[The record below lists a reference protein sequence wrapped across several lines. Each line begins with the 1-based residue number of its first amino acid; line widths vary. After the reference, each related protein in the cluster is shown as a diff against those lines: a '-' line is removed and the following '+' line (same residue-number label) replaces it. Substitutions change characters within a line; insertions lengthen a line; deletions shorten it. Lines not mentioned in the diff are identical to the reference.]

1 MAADQFRATNEK
13 EYSRERELR
22 AFERDQLASPPSR
35 LRRFELIS
43 AAA

>member
-1 MAADQFRATNEK
+1 VAADQFRATHEK
-13 EYSRERELR
+13 EYAGERELR
-22 AFERDQLASPPSR
+22 AFERDQLASPPPR